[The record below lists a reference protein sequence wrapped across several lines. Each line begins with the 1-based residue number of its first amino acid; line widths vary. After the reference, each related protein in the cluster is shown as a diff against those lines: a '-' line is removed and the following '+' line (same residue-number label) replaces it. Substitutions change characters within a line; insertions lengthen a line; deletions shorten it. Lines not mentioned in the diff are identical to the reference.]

1 MKKIATGIF
10 LILFL
15 FAVEVTYINYR
26 LEQKLNSLELSQQN
40 ILTKVYALERTTT
53 QVNQTVRQVLQKQ
66 NNSPTN
72 QQNFLLTESQS
83 SELKNIQ
90 EKQKVIN

>member
-53 QVNQTVRQVLQKQ
+53 QVNQTVKQVLQRQ
-66 NNSPTN
+66 NNSPTS
-72 QQNFLLTESQS
+72 QPNFLLTESQS

-90 EKQKVIN
+90 EKLKVIN